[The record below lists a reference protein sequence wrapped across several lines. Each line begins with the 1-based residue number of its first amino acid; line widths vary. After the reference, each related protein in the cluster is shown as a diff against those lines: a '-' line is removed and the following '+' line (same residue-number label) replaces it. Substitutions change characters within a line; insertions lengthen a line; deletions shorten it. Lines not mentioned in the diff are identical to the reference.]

1 MMHFLK
7 GGNWQDGEGMDFLG
21 FTKVINQA
29 LMEERDIE
37 GLSKRQIRIILSSR
51 PNIIQT

>member
-21 FTKVINQA
+21 FTKMYRGIWPLV
-29 LMEERDIE
+29 ER
-37 GLSKRQIRIILSSR
+37 GY
-51 PNIIQT
+51 